1 MSEMTYD
8 IAKELEISRKQTVV
22 FRRNTP
28 LGDLY
33 EAFEQALNCKCDPY
47 VASVFYNLGKVHGI
61 REERSKRRK
70 NHV

>member
-8 IAKELEISRKQTVV
+8 IAKELEISRKQTAV
-22 FRRNTP
+22 FWENTP
-28 LGDLY
+28 LGDLH
-33 EAFEQALNCKCDPY
+33 EAFEQDLNRKCDPY

-61 REERSKRRK
+61 REERPKRRK